1 MKKRLKPT
9 DIAKAEGQLITIEP
23 ADLMPLPAPLCGEE
37 EPPFGKLSD
46 EQKGRLETSADGF
59 VAIGIPKP
67 ANKEEEQALVR
78 KFCAGLEKLLSE
90 NDNWTFLQPLM
101 LTLENC
107 TKCQTCSEACPAYI
121 ASGRKEAYRP
131 TFRAEI
137 LRRIIGKYIKN
148 KASLG
153 LSGKGRIELNWTTVA
168 RLAELA
174 YRCTLCRR
182 CAQVCPV
189 GLDNGLVSHEDP
201 KGFQPGDGYCAP

>member
-153 LSGKGRIELNWTTVA
+153 LSGKGRIEAQLD
-168 RLAELA
+168 
-174 YRCTLCRR
+174 YRRQAGGACL
-182 CAQVCPV
+182 PV
-189 GLDNGLVSHEDP
+189 HPVPEVRAGLSGGSGQRSRKPRDP